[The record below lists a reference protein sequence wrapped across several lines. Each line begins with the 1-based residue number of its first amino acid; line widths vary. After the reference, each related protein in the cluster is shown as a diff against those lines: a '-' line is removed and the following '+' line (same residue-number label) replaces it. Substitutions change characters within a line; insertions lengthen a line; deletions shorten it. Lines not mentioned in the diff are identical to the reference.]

1 MWLEV
6 PRKLHSGRN
15 RLPVAQV
22 VTLRQSYGPELLLV
36 MIIDLLQHFR
46 SVADNR
52 FTIPGGGHA
61 SPSRIQSTG
70 VRTLEKIK
78 EENQVS
84 SEEAMRLYLERV
96 GQLTRSLSGPD
107 LMGSKRRT
115 PTMEDSDRFR
125 EMVKSQS
132 NTNRQVLY
140 LGLFLIL
147 VVFITALE
155 AAVRSGASPVA
166 VLGIAGIGAGFE
178 AGLLTWV
185 LRLRA
190 GYIEFSFLL
199 ILSQRLGPED
209 LTKAVLALFEGRRA
223 NKNRIN
229 KRLAAIDDPAN

>member
-1 MWLEV
+1 
-6 PRKLHSGRN
+6 
-15 RLPVAQV
+15 
-22 VTLRQSYGPELLLV
+22 
-36 MIIDLLQHFR
+36 
-46 SVADNR
+46 
-52 FTIPGGGHA
+52 
-61 SPSRIQSTG
+61 
-70 VRTLEKIK
+70 
-78 EENQVS
+78 
-84 SEEAMRLYLERV
+84 
-96 GQLTRSLSGPD
+96 
-107 LMGSKRRT
+107 
-115 PTMEDSDRFR
+115 
-125 EMVKSQS
+125 MVKSQS